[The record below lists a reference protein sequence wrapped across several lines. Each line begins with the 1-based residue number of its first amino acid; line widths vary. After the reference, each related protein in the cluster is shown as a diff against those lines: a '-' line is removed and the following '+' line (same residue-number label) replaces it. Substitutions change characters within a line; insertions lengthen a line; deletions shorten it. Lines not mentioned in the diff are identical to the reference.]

1 MGSIV
6 ITEEQ
11 LSYIVKNSFLL
22 VMNEDRPINR
32 LKECKISKN
41 GKYII
46 YRDNI
51 YDSKTGDLVPLQ
63 EGWSLSDILHGAADV
78 ASLAADFIIPGS
90 GAIIDVLNGL
100 SYIIEAQF
108 VSDDKKDSLYLM
120 AAITFAFVVLPG
132 PLQAVATPLKRAV
145 KTGAGF
151 ASKAVV
157 KGLKVIGSV
166 LDSLLLKIPSYIN
179 KALKSPLAKRI
190 LGKARGKISSFFQSF
205 TTRIRKILAPLK
217 NAGSKE
223 GAEQLGKKGVKEVAG
238 GAFQKMFTIKNCE
251 NMRLCNTK
259 LIFQNFS
266 KKLPANIPFNP
277 AKVKVLQK
285 TNIGGREIAEVQ
297 LENGSKVLFYKS
309 TGLGGKTLPPPGGW
323 SVIPGFAENGW
334 FIKTPETI
342 GVTHTKINGGG
353 TNKYLSDMSQ
363 FLEKNGVNA
372 LGKETAKKIVQK
384 GAKNV
389 LTDISLQTAK
399 KFFSRIPKLSQGT
412 KILRKAGFAPG
423 FAYRYTSKK
432 GAATTAKIMKV
443 TDNGVLLKFKG
454 GNEMMVPVET
464 FIKNA
469 VGAPWT
475 RKGFGAT
482 VPFFIKRFTD
492 MLTSDGSDVD
502 YKKIDQ
508 LKDLDPSQT
517 SKESLDYLQEEVSS
531 YEGDEGNY
539 TVSTNVTAFQ
549 QALELLGYMLEKAG
563 ADGKFGPETKTQL
576 EKFQKDNNLSSSLGK
591 MDRYTARKLAEKLKS
606 KNISNSQDLQNKLN
620 KV

>member
-46 YRDNI
+46 YRENI

-78 ASLAADFIIPGS
+78 VSLAADFIIPGS

-108 VSDDKKDSLYLM
+108 VSANKKDSLYLM

-179 KALKSPLAKRI
+179 KALKSPLAKKI

-217 NAGSKE
+217 GAGSKE

-259 LIFQNFS
+259 VIFQNFS

-277 AKVKVLQK
+277 AKVKVLQR
-285 TNIGGREIAEVQ
+285 TNVAGREVAEVQ

-309 TGLGGKTLPPPGGW
+309 SGANVGTTGKKAGEW
-323 SVIPGFAENGW
+323 FAIPGFAKDGW
-334 FIKTPETI
+334 FVKTTES
-342 GVTHTKINGGG
+342 VALTKGG
-353 TNKYLSDMSQ
+353 NKYLTSMAKQ
-363 FLEKNGVNA
+363 LRKNGLES
-372 LGKETAKKIVQK
+372 LGKETTKKVVQK

-475 RKGFGAT
+475 RRGFGAT

-502 YKKIDQ
+502 YTKIDQ
-508 LKDLDPSQT
+508 LNDLDPSQT

-549 QALELLGYMLEKAG
+549 QALELLGYKLEKAG

-576 EKFQKDNNLSSSLGK
+576 EKFQKENNLSSSLGK

-606 KNISNSQDLQNKLN
+606 KNISNSQDLQNQLN

>member
-1 MGSIV
+1 MKSII

-22 VMNEDRPINR
+22 VMNEDRPMNK

-46 YRDNI
+46 YRENI

-108 VSDDKKDSLYLM
+108 VSADKKDSLYLM

-151 ASKAVV
+151 AGKAVV

-166 LDSLLLKIPSYIN
+166 LDSLLLKIPSYIK
-179 KALKSPLAKRI
+179 KALKSSLAKGI
-190 LGKARGKISSFFQSF
+190 LGKARGKISSFFQAF

-223 GAEQLGKKGVKEVAG
+223 GAEQLGKKV
-238 GAFQKMFTIKNCE
+238 
-251 NMRLCNTK
+251 
-259 LIFQNFS
+259 
-266 KKLPANIPFNP
+266 
-277 AKVKVLQK
+277 
-285 TNIGGREIAEVQ
+285 
-297 LENGSKVLFYKS
+297 
-309 TGLGGKTLPPPGGW
+309 
-323 SVIPGFAENGW
+323 
-334 FIKTPETI
+334 
-342 GVTHTKINGGG
+342 
-353 TNKYLSDMSQ
+353 
-363 FLEKNGVNA
+363 
-372 LGKETAKKIVQK
+372 VQK

-469 VGAPWT
+469 VGAPWM
-475 RKGFGAT
+475 RRGFGAT
-482 VPFFIKRFTD
+482 VPFFIKRVTD

-517 SKESLDYLQEEVSS
+517 SKESLDYLKEEVSS

-549 QALELLGYMLEKAG
+549 QALELLGYKLEKAG

-591 MDRYTARKLAEKLKS
+591 MDRYTARRLAEKLKS
-606 KNISNSQDLQNKLN
+606 KNISNSQDLQNQLN

>member
-46 YRDNI
+46 YRENI

-78 ASLAADFIIPGS
+78 VSLAADFIIPGS

-108 VSDDKKDSLYLM
+108 VSADKKDSLYLM

-179 KALKSPLAKRI
+179 KALKSSLAKGI

-217 NAGSKE
+217 NVGSKE

-259 LIFQNFS
+259 VIFQNFS

-277 AKVKVLQK
+277 AKVKVLQR
-285 TNIGGREIAEVQ
+285 TNVAGREVAEVQ

-309 TGLGGKTLPPPGGW
+309 SGANVGTTGKKAGEW
-323 SVIPGFAENGW
+323 FAIPGFAKDGW
-334 FIKTPETI
+334 FVKTTES
-342 GVTHTKINGGG
+342 VALTKGG
-353 TNKYLSDMSQ
+353 NKYLTSMANQ
-363 FLEKNGVNA
+363 LGKNGLES
-372 LGKETAKKIVQK
+372 LGKETAKKVVQK

-475 RKGFGAT
+475 RRGFGAT

-502 YKKIDQ
+502 YTKIDQ

-549 QALELLGYMLEKAG
+549 QALELLGYKLEKAG

-576 EKFQKDNNLSSSLGK
+576 EKFQKENNLSSSLGK

-606 KNISNSQDLQNKLN
+606 KNISNSQDLQNQLN

>member
-1 MGSIV
+1 MKSIV

-11 LSYIVKNSFLL
+11 LNYIVKNSFLL

-41 GKYII
+41 GRYII
-46 YRDNI
+46 YRENI
-51 YDSKTGDLVPLQ
+51 YDSQTGDLVPLQ

-78 ASLAADFIIPGS
+78 VSLAADFIIPGS

-108 VSDDKKDSLYLM
+108 VSADKKDSLYLM

-157 KGLKVIGSV
+157 KGLKVIGGV

-179 KALKSPLAKRI
+179 KALKSPLAKKI
-190 LGKARGKISSFFQSF
+190 LGKARGKISSFFQAF
-205 TTRIRKILAPLK
+205 TTRIKKILAPLK
-217 NAGSKE
+217 GAGV
-223 GAEQLGKKGVKEVAG
+223 KKGTQKVA
-238 GAFQKMFTIKNCE
+238 
-251 NMRLCNTK
+251 
-259 LIFQNFS
+259 
-266 KKLPANIPFNP
+266 
-277 AKVKVLQK
+277 
-285 TNIGGREIAEVQ
+285 
-297 LENGSKVLFYKS
+297 
-309 TGLGGKTLPPPGGW
+309 
-323 SVIPGFAENGW
+323 
-334 FIKTPETI
+334 
-342 GVTHTKINGGG
+342 
-353 TNKYLSDMSQ
+353 
-363 FLEKNGVNA
+363 
-372 LGKETAKKIVQK
+372 QK
-384 GAKNV
+384 GAKNT
-389 LTDISLQTAK
+389 LTNVSLQTAK

-412 KILRKAGFAPG
+412 KILRKAGFVPG

-475 RKGFGAT
+475 RRGFGAT

-539 TVSTNVTAFQ
+539 TVSTNVTSFQ
-549 QALELLGYMLEKAG
+549 QALELLGYKLERAG